1 MASNVKKEYL
11 QKLADELNKSCDY
24 KNCKDTTERLLAIKW
39 TIDDLSFDK
48 NEYRSYCN
56 EGSEDSYYYYANG
69 LCDSCNDILIEKID
83 NVFDKDIND
92 IIIEN
97 ILIKERIARLEALF
111 SLR

>member
-1 MASNVKKEYL
+1 MASNVQKEYL
-11 QKLADELNKSCDY
+11 QKIADKLNESCDY
-24 KNCKDTTERLLAIKW
+24 KDCKDTTERFLPIKW
-39 TIDDLSFDK
+39 TIDDLRCNK

-56 EGSEDSYYYYANG
+56 EDSYYANG

-97 ILIKERIARLEALF
+97 ILIKEKIERLLEALF